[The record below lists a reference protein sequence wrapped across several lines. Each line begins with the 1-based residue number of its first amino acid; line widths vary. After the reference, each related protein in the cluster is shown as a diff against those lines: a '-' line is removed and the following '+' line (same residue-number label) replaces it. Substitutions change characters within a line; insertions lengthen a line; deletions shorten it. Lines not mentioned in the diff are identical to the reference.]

1 MPLSNQDLEQIK
13 QHLTDWMDNKLLQSQ
28 WVVGPE
34 LLERA
39 VRVEEELKHQRLLM
53 RESFEQFEKRF
64 ELIEKRFEQVDKRF
78 EQVEKRFEQIDKRF
92 EQVDKRF
99 EQVDKRFEQV
109 DKRFEQVD
117 RQFAQVDKRFEQID
131 KRLDL
136 QQQEIRLIA
145 RKQDHILWSIVAG
158 MAGLFT
164 SQFVLFT

>member
-1 MPLSNQDLEQIK
+1 MSNAAMPLSDQDLEQIK
-13 QHLTDWMDNKLLQSQ
+13 HHFTDWMDSKLLQSQ
-28 WVVGPE
+28 WVPGPE
-34 LLERA
+34 LLERS

-78 EQVEKRFEQIDKRF
+78 EQVDKRF

-109 DKRFEQVD
+109 DKRLE
-117 RQFAQVDKRFEQID
+117 
-131 KRLDL
+131 L

-164 SQFVLFT
+164 SQFVLFA

>member
-1 MPLSNQDLEQIK
+1 MSNAAMPLSDQDLEQIK
-13 QHLTDWMDNKLLQSQ
+13 HHLTDWMDSKLLQSQ
-28 WVVGPE
+28 WVPGPE
-34 LLERA
+34 LLERS

-78 EQVEKRFEQIDKRF
+78 EQIDKRF

-99 EQVDKRFEQV
+99 EQVDRRFEQV
-109 DKRFEQVD
+109 
-117 RQFAQVDKRFEQID
+117 D

-164 SQFVLFT
+164 SQFVLFA

>member
-1 MPLSNQDLEQIK
+1 MPLSDQDLEQIK
-13 QHLTDWMDNKLLQSQ
+13 HHLTDWMDSKLLQSQ
-28 WVVGPE
+28 WVPGPE
-34 LLERA
+34 LLERS

-78 EQVEKRFEQIDKRF
+78 EQVDN
-92 EQVDKRF
+92 
-99 EQVDKRFEQV
+99 
-109 DKRFEQVD
+109 
-117 RQFAQVDKRFEQID
+117 
-131 KRLDL
+131 RLEL

-164 SQFVLFT
+164 SQFVLFA

>member
-1 MPLSNQDLEQIK
+1 MSDAAMPLSNQDLEQIK
-13 QHLTDWMDNKLLQSQ
+13 QHLSHWMDSKIQSGP
-28 WVVGPE
+28 WAIGPE

-64 ELIEKRFEQVDKRF
+64 EQV
-78 EQVEKRFEQIDKRF
+78 DKRF

-109 DKRFEQVD
+109 DKRFEQIERHFD
-117 RQFAQVDKRFEQID
+117 QVDKRFEQVD

-145 RKQDHILWSIVAG
+145 RKQDHLLWSIAAG

-164 SQFVLFT
+164 SQIVLFT

>member
-1 MPLSNQDLEQIK
+1 MSNAAMPLSDQDLEQIK
-13 QHLTDWMDNKLLQSQ
+13 HHLTDWMDSKLLQSQ
-28 WVVGPE
+28 WVPGPE
-34 LLERA
+34 LLERS

-78 EQVEKRFEQIDKRF
+78 EQVDKRFEQVDERF

-99 EQVDKRFEQV
+99 EQV
-109 DKRFEQVD
+109 
-117 RQFAQVDKRFEQID
+117 D

-164 SQFVLFT
+164 SQFVLFA

>member
-1 MPLSNQDLEQIK
+1 MSDAAMPLSDQDLEQIK
-13 QHLTDWMDNKLLQSQ
+13 HHLTDWMDSKLLQSQ
-28 WVVGPE
+28 WVPGPE
-34 LLERA
+34 LLERS

-78 EQVEKRFEQIDKRF
+78 EQVDKRFEQVGKRF

-99 EQVDKRFEQV
+99 EQVDKRLE
-109 DKRFEQVD
+109 
-117 RQFAQVDKRFEQID
+117 
-131 KRLDL
+131 L

-164 SQFVLFT
+164 SQFVLFA

>member
-1 MPLSNQDLEQIK
+1 MSNAAMPLSDQDLEQIK
-13 QHLTDWMDNKLLQSQ
+13 HHLTDWMDSKLLQSQ
-28 WVVGPE
+28 WVPGPE
-34 LLERA
+34 LLERS

-64 ELIEKRFEQVDKRF
+64 ELI
-78 EQVEKRFEQIDKRF
+78 DKRF

-109 DKRFEQVD
+109 DERFK
-117 RQFAQVDKRFEQID
+117 QVDKRFEQVD
-131 KRLDL
+131 KRLEL

-164 SQFVLFT
+164 SQFVLFA

>member
-1 MPLSNQDLEQIK
+1 MSNAAMPLSDQDLEQIK
-13 QHLTDWMDNKLLQSQ
+13 HHLTDWMDSKLLQSQ
-28 WVVGPE
+28 WVPGPE
-34 LLERA
+34 LLERS

-78 EQVEKRFEQIDKRF
+78 EQVDKRFEQVDEHF

-99 EQVDKRFEQV
+99 EQVDKRLE
-109 DKRFEQVD
+109 
-117 RQFAQVDKRFEQID
+117 
-131 KRLDL
+131 L

-164 SQFVLFT
+164 SQFVLFA

>member
-1 MPLSNQDLEQIK
+1 MSNAAIPLSDQDLEQIK
-13 QHLTDWMDNKLLQSQ
+13 HHLTDWMDSKLLQSR
-28 WVVGPE
+28 WVAGPE
-34 LLERA
+34 LLERS

-78 EQVEKRFEQIDKRF
+78 EQVDKRF
-92 EQVDKRF
+92 EQVDERFERVDKRF
-99 EQVDKRFEQV
+99 EQVDKRLE
-109 DKRFEQVD
+109 
-117 RQFAQVDKRFEQID
+117 
-131 KRLDL
+131 L

-164 SQFVLFT
+164 SQFVLFA

>member
-1 MPLSNQDLEQIK
+1 MPLSDQDLEQIK
-13 QHLTDWMDNKLLQSQ
+13 HHLTAWMDSKLLQSQ
-28 WVVGPE
+28 WVPGPE
-34 LLERA
+34 LLERS

-64 ELIEKRFEQVDKRF
+64 ELI
-78 EQVEKRFEQIDKRF
+78 DKRF

-109 DKRFEQVD
+109 DERFK
-117 RQFAQVDKRFEQID
+117 QVDKRFEQVD
-131 KRLDL
+131 KRLEL

-158 MAGLFT
+158 IAGLFT
-164 SQFVLFT
+164 SQFVLFA

>member
-1 MPLSNQDLEQIK
+1 MSNAAMPLSDQDLEQIK
-13 QHLTDWMDNKLLQSQ
+13 HHLTDWMDSKLLQSQ
-28 WVVGPE
+28 WVPGPE
-34 LLERA
+34 LLERS

-64 ELIEKRFEQVDKRF
+64 ELTEKRFEQVDKRF
-78 EQVEKRFEQIDKRF
+78 EQV
-92 EQVDKRF
+92 
-99 EQVDKRFEQV
+99 
-109 DKRFEQVD
+109 
-117 RQFAQVDKRFEQID
+117 D

-164 SQFVLFT
+164 SQFVLFA

>member
-1 MPLSNQDLEQIK
+1 MSNAAMPLSDQDLEQIK
-13 QHLTDWMDNKLLQSQ
+13 HHLTDWMDGKLLQSL
-28 WVVGPE
+28 WVPGPE
-34 LLERA
+34 LLERS

-53 RESFEQFEKRF
+53 RESFEQFENRF

-78 EQVEKRFEQIDKRF
+78 EQV
-92 EQVDKRF
+92 
-99 EQVDKRFEQV
+99 
-109 DKRFEQVD
+109 
-117 RQFAQVDKRFEQID
+117 D

-164 SQFVLFT
+164 SQFVLFAYLAPWP

>member
-109 DKRFEQVD
+109 D

>member
-64 ELIEKRFEQVDKRF
+64 ELIEKRLNESTNALNKSTNAFEH
-78 EQVEKRFEQIDKRF
+78 
-92 EQVDKRF
+92 
-99 EQVDKRFEQV
+99 FEQV

>member
-1 MPLSNQDLEQIK
+1 MSNAAMPLSDQDLEQIK
-13 QHLTDWMDNKLLQSQ
+13 HHLTDWMDSKLLQSQ
-28 WVVGPE
+28 WVPGPE
-34 LLERA
+34 LLERS

-78 EQVEKRFEQIDKRF
+78 EQVDKRF

-109 DKRFEQVD
+109 DKRFEQV
-117 RQFAQVDKRFEQID
+117 D

-164 SQFVLFT
+164 SQFVLFA

>member
-1 MPLSNQDLEQIK
+1 MSDAAMPLSDQDLEQIK
-13 QHLTDWMDNKLLQSQ
+13 HHLTDWMDSKLLQSQ
-28 WVVGPE
+28 WVPGPE
-34 LLERA
+34 LLERS

-78 EQVEKRFEQIDKRF
+78 EQVDKRF
-92 EQVDKRF
+92 EQVGKRFEPVDKRF
-99 EQVDKRFEQV
+99 EQVDKRLE
-109 DKRFEQVD
+109 
-117 RQFAQVDKRFEQID
+117 
-131 KRLDL
+131 L

-164 SQFVLFT
+164 SQFVLFA

>member
-53 RESFEQFEKRF
+53 RESFE
-64 ELIEKRFEQVDKRF
+64 LIEKRFEQVDK
-78 EQVEKRFEQIDKRF
+78 
-92 EQVDKRF
+92 
-99 EQVDKRFEQV
+99 
-109 DKRFEQVD
+109 
-117 RQFAQVDKRFEQID
+117 QFAQVDKPFDQID
-131 KRLDL
+131 ERLDL

>member
-1 MPLSNQDLEQIK
+1 MGNAAMPLSDQDLEQIK
-13 QHLTDWMDNKLLQSQ
+13 HHLTDWMDSKLLQSQ
-28 WVVGPE
+28 WVPGPK
-34 LLERA
+34 LLERS

-78 EQVEKRFEQIDKRF
+78 EQV
-92 EQVDKRF
+92 
-99 EQVDKRFEQV
+99 

-117 RQFAQVDKRFEQID
+117 R
-131 KRLDL
+131 RLEL

-145 RKQDHILWSIVAG
+145 RKQNHILWSIVAG

-164 SQFVLFT
+164 SQFVLFA

>member
-1 MPLSNQDLEQIK
+1 MSNAAMPLSDQDLEQIK
-13 QHLTDWMDNKLLQSQ
+13 HHLTDWMDSKLLQSQ
-28 WVVGPE
+28 WVPGPE
-34 LLERA
+34 LLERS

-78 EQVEKRFEQIDKRF
+78 EQVDKRF
-92 EQVDKRF
+92 EQVDKRL
-99 EQVDKRFEQV
+99 E
-109 DKRFEQVD
+109 
-117 RQFAQVDKRFEQID
+117 
-131 KRLDL
+131 L

-164 SQFVLFT
+164 SQFVLFA

>member
-1 MPLSNQDLEQIK
+1 MSNAAMPLSNQDLEQIK
-13 QHLTDWMDNKLLQSQ
+13 QHLSHWMDNKIQSGP
-28 WVVGPE
+28 WAIGPE

-64 ELIEKRFEQVDKRF
+64 EQVDKRF
-78 EQVEKRFEQIDKRF
+78 EQV
-92 EQVDKRF
+92 
-99 EQVDKRFEQV
+99 
-109 DKRFEQVD
+109 
-117 RQFAQVDKRFEQID
+117 D

-145 RKQDHILWSIVAG
+145 RKQDHLLWSIAAG

-164 SQFVLFT
+164 SQIVLFT

>member
-1 MPLSNQDLEQIK
+1 MSNAAMPLSDQDLEQIK
-13 QHLTDWMDNKLLQSQ
+13 HHLTDWMDSKLLQSQ
-28 WVVGPE
+28 WVPGPE
-34 LLERA
+34 LLERS

-78 EQVEKRFEQIDKRF
+78 EQVDKRF

-109 DKRFEQVD
+109 DKRLE
-117 RQFAQVDKRFEQID
+117 
-131 KRLDL
+131 L

-164 SQFVLFT
+164 SQFVLFA

>member
-1 MPLSNQDLEQIK
+1 MSNAAMPLSDQDLEQIK
-13 QHLTDWMDNKLLQSQ
+13 HHLTDWMDSKLLQSQ
-28 WVVGPE
+28 WVPGPE
-34 LLERA
+34 LLERS

-78 EQVEKRFEQIDKRF
+78 EQVDKRF

-99 EQVDKRFEQV
+99 EPVDKRFEQV
-109 DKRFEQVD
+109 
-117 RQFAQVDKRFEQID
+117 D

-164 SQFVLFT
+164 SQFVLFA

>member
-92 EQVDKRF
+92 ER
-99 EQVDKRFEQV
+99 VDKRFEQV

>member
-1 MPLSNQDLEQIK
+1 MSNAAMPLSDQDLEQIK
-13 QHLTDWMDNKLLQSQ
+13 HHLTDWMDSKLLQSQ
-28 WVVGPE
+28 WVPGPE
-34 LLERA
+34 LLERS

-78 EQVEKRFEQIDKRF
+78 EQVDKRF

-117 RQFAQVDKRFEQID
+117 
-131 KRLDL
+131 KRLEL

-164 SQFVLFT
+164 SQFVLFA

>member
-53 RESFEQFEKRF
+53 RKSFEQFEKRF

-78 EQVEKRFEQIDKRF
+78 EQI
-92 EQVDKRF
+92 
-99 EQVDKRFEQV
+99 DKRFEQV

>member
-1 MPLSNQDLEQIK
+1 MSNAAMPLSDQDLEQIK
-13 QHLTDWMDNKLLQSQ
+13 HHLTDWMDSKLLQSQ
-28 WVVGPE
+28 WVPGPE
-34 LLERA
+34 LLERS

-78 EQVEKRFEQIDKRF
+78 EQVDKRFEQVDRRF

-99 EQVDKRFEQV
+99 EQV
-109 DKRFEQVD
+109 
-117 RQFAQVDKRFEQID
+117 D

-164 SQFVLFT
+164 SQFVLFA

>member
-1 MPLSNQDLEQIK
+1 MSNAAMPLSDQDLEQIK
-13 QHLTDWMDNKLLQSQ
+13 HHLTDWMDSKLLQSQ
-28 WVVGPE
+28 WVPGPE
-34 LLERA
+34 LLERS

-78 EQVEKRFEQIDKRF
+78 EQVDKRF
-92 EQVDKRF
+92 EQVGKRFEPVDKRF
-99 EQVDKRFEQV
+99 EQVDKRLE
-109 DKRFEQVD
+109 
-117 RQFAQVDKRFEQID
+117 
-131 KRLDL
+131 L

-164 SQFVLFT
+164 SQLCSLPN

>member
-1 MPLSNQDLEQIK
+1 MSNAAMPLSDQDLEQIK
-13 QHLTDWMDNKLLQSQ
+13 HHLTDWMDSKLLQSQ
-28 WVVGPE
+28 WVPGPE
-34 LLERA
+34 LLERS

-78 EQVEKRFEQIDKRF
+78 EQVDKRF
-92 EQVDKRF
+92 EQV
-99 EQVDKRFEQV
+99 
-109 DKRFEQVD
+109 
-117 RQFAQVDKRFEQID
+117 D

-164 SQFVLFT
+164 SQFVLFA

>member
-1 MPLSNQDLEQIK
+1 MPLSDQDLEQIK
-13 QHLTDWMDNKLLQSQ
+13 HHLTDWMDSKLLQSQ
-28 WVVGPE
+28 WVPGPE
-34 LLERA
+34 LLERS

-78 EQVEKRFEQIDKRF
+78 EQVDKRF

-109 DKRFEQVD
+109 
-117 RQFAQVDKRFEQID
+117 D

-164 SQFVLFT
+164 SQFVLFA

>member
-1 MPLSNQDLEQIK
+1 MSNAAMPLSDQDLEQIK
-13 QHLTDWMDNKLLQSQ
+13 HHLTDWMDSKLLQSQ
-28 WVVGPE
+28 WVPGPE
-34 LLERA
+34 LLERS

-78 EQVEKRFEQIDKRF
+78 EQVDKRFEQVDERF

-99 EQVDKRFEQV
+99 EQVDKRLE
-109 DKRFEQVD
+109 
-117 RQFAQVDKRFEQID
+117 
-131 KRLDL
+131 L

-164 SQFVLFT
+164 SQFVLFA

>member
-1 MPLSNQDLEQIK
+1 MSNAAMPLSDQDLEQIK
-13 QHLTDWMDNKLLQSQ
+13 HHLTDWMDSKLLQSQ
-28 WVVGPE
+28 WVPGPE
-34 LLERA
+34 LLERS

-78 EQVEKRFEQIDKRF
+78 EQVDKRF

-99 EQVDKRFEQV
+99 EPVDKRFEQV
-109 DKRFEQVD
+109 DKRLE
-117 RQFAQVDKRFEQID
+117 
-131 KRLDL
+131 L

-164 SQFVLFT
+164 SQFVLFA

>member
-1 MPLSNQDLEQIK
+1 MSNAAIPLSDQDLEQIK
-13 QHLTDWMDNKLLQSQ
+13 HHLTDWMDSKLLQSQ
-28 WVVGPE
+28 WVPGPE
-34 LLERA
+34 LLERS

-78 EQVEKRFEQIDKRF
+78 EQVDKRF

-117 RQFAQVDKRFEQID
+117 

-145 RKQDHILWSIVAG
+145 RKQDHILWNIVAG

-164 SQFVLFT
+164 SQFVLFA

>member
-1 MPLSNQDLEQIK
+1 MSNAAMPLSDQDLEQIK
-13 QHLTDWMDNKLLQSQ
+13 HHLTDWMDSKLLQSQ
-28 WVVGPE
+28 WVPGPE
-34 LLERA
+34 LLERS

-78 EQVEKRFEQIDKRF
+78 EQVDKRF

-99 EQVDKRFEQV
+99 KQVDKRFEQV
-109 DKRFEQVD
+109 
-117 RQFAQVDKRFEQID
+117 D

-164 SQFVLFT
+164 SQFVLFA

>member
-1 MPLSNQDLEQIK
+1 MSDAAMPLSNQDLEQIK
-13 QHLTDWMDNKLLQSQ
+13 QHLSSWMDNKIQSGP
-28 WVVGPE
+28 WAIGPE

-64 ELIEKRFEQVDKRF
+64 EQVDKRF
-78 EQVEKRFEQIDKRF
+78 EQVDKHF

-99 EQVDKRFEQV
+99 EQVDKRFEQIERHFNQV
-109 DKRFEQVD
+109 DKRFEQV
-117 RQFAQVDKRFEQID
+117 D

-145 RKQDHILWSIVAG
+145 RKQDHLLWSIAAG

-164 SQFVLFT
+164 SQIVLFT

>member
-1 MPLSNQDLEQIK
+1 MSNAAMPLSAQDLEQIK
-13 QHLTDWMDNKLLQSQ
+13 HHLTDWMDSKLLQSQ
-28 WVVGPE
+28 WVPGPE
-34 LLERA
+34 LLERS

-78 EQVEKRFEQIDKRF
+78 EQVDKRF

-109 DKRFEQVD
+109 DKRLE
-117 RQFAQVDKRFEQID
+117 
-131 KRLDL
+131 L

-164 SQFVLFT
+164 SQFVLFA

>member
-1 MPLSNQDLEQIK
+1 MSNAAMPLSDQDLEQIK
-13 QHLTDWMDNKLLQSQ
+13 HHLTDWMDSKLLQSQ
-28 WVVGPE
+28 WVPGPE
-34 LLERA
+34 LLERS

-64 ELIEKRFEQVDKRF
+64 ELIEKRFEQVDKSF
-78 EQVEKRFEQIDKRF
+78 EQV
-92 EQVDKRF
+92 
-99 EQVDKRFEQV
+99 
-109 DKRFEQVD
+109 
-117 RQFAQVDKRFEQID
+117 D

-164 SQFVLFT
+164 SQFVLFA